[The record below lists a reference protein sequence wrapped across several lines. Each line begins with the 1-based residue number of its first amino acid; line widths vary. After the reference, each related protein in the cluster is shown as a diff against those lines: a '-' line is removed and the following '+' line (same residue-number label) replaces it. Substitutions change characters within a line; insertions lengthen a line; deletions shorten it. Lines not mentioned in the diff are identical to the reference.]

1 LIGLLSGLTG
11 TGGGIFLSP
20 LLLFLAWSETRI
32 ASGIAAVF
40 ILCNS
45 VAGLLGNIASV
56 QSLPAELPMY
66 AVAVLLGAVIGTTLG
81 INQLAQKG
89 VLKALALV
97 LVIAG
102 LKLIGVY

>member
-1 LIGLLSGLTG
+1 
-11 TGGGIFLSP
+11 
-20 LLLFLAWSETRI
+20 
-32 ASGIAAVF
+32 
-40 ILCNS
+40 
-45 VAGLLGNIASV
+45 
-56 QSLPAELPMY
+56 MY